1 MTNPLTSL
9 VRRLFSVEATTDM
22 AAPRPGLT
30 LYHSPTCLFCLRVHA
45 AARSLGL
52 QIAGRNILTEPG
64 ARREL
69 IQGGG
74 FGMVPCLKI
83 EGPEATT
90 WLYESADIIRYLR
103 TLE

>member
-1 MTNPLTSL
+1 MANWLSSL
-9 VRRLFSVEATTDM
+9 ARNLFPTDATPRA
-22 AAPRPGLT
+22 AAPRSGLT
-30 LYHSPTCLFCLRVHA
+30 LYHSPTCIFCLRVQA
-45 AARSLGL
+45 AVRSLGL

-74 FGMVPCLKI
+74 SAMVPCLKI
-83 EGPEATT
+83 DEPETT
-90 WLYESADIIRYLR
+90 RWLYESADIIRYLR